1 MQLTRFTDMSLR
13 ILMYLAHVNRARLV
27 TAQELSEKLEWSP
40 HLLVKIVN
48 RLSHEGLVE
57 AVRGRKGGI
66 QLAEGA
72 EKRRIGGLV
81 RLFEGT
87 EPLIDCSQPA
97 CTLRAGCALGRA
109 LHDAQEA
116 FFASL
121 DAMTIEDAVRPP
133 ELRRTLSRLN
143 GIPIVEVSSA
153 ATTEDEGARA

>member
-27 TAQELSEKLEWSP
+27 TVQELSEKLEWSP

-72 EKRRIGGLV
+72 EKRRIGG
-81 RLFEGT
+81 LFEGT